1 MLYFVAL
8 TSKVQTSETRKNMG
22 KHTILYSLSALLV
35 ISIISA
41 CSKLEPMMEKV
52 EPVIEKAQPV
62 LDEVKK
68 IVKPATKSATSSM
81 QITTEQMAQAI
92 KQALSQGVN
101 NSIYLLGSLE
111 GFNLSD
117 LYHIPI
123 PEKLTQPA
131 ELLRKLG
138 QSKKVDE
145 FELRLNRS
153 AQQAV
158 KQSTDIFTSAIQQ
171 MTVKDALNIMQGA
184 DNAATTYF
192 RQRTESSL
200 RERFM
205 PIISKATD
213 QTGLTSTYKSL
224 DQSIN
229 KIYPG
234 NSYTIDIDSYVMD
247 HAMSALFDS
256 IAVEEKLIREQ
267 PVKRTTELMK
277 TVFGYFQK

>member
-1 MLYFVAL
+1 
-8 TSKVQTSETRKNMG
+8 
-22 KHTILYSLSALLV
+22 
-35 ISIISA
+35 
-41 CSKLEPMMEKV
+41 
-52 EPVIEKAQPV
+52 
-62 LDEVKK
+62 
-68 IVKPATKSATSSM
+68 
-81 QITTEQMAQAI
+81 MAQAI
-92 KQALSQGVN
+92 KEALAQGVN
-101 NSIYLLGSLE
+101 DSIYLLGALE

-123 PEKLTQPA
+123 PEKLTKPA

-138 QSKKVDE
+138 QGNKVDE

-184 DNAATTYF
+184 DNAATIYF
-192 RQRTESSL
+192 RQRTETSL

-213 QTGLTSTYKSL
+213 QTGLTSSYKAL

-229 KIYPG
+229 KIYPA
-234 NSYTIDIDSYVMD
+234 NTYTINIDEYVMD
-247 HAMSALFDS
+247 HAMGALFDS

-267 PVKRTTELMK
+267 PLKRTTELMK
-277 TVFGYFQK
+277 TVFGHFQK

>member
-1 MLYFVAL
+1 MNKKSIAYTLSILLTML
-8 TSKVQTSETRKNMG
+8 
-22 KHTILYSLSALLV
+22 ILN
-35 ISIISA
+35 A
-41 CSKLEPMMEKV
+41 CKQLEPV
-52 EPVIEKAQPV
+52 VEKAKPV
-62 LDEVKK
+62 LDEIKK
-68 IVKPATKSATSSM
+68 AVNSKSNDSSGGM
-81 QITTEQMAQAI
+81 QITTQQMAQAI
-92 KQALSQGVN
+92 KQALAQGVN
-101 NSIYLLGSLE
+101 DSIYLLGALE

-123 PEKLTQPA
+123 PEKLTKPA

-138 QSKKVDE
+138 QGKKVDE

-158 KQSTDIFTSAIQQ
+158 KQSTDIFTSAIQG
-171 MTVKDALNIMQGA
+171 MTVTDALNIMQGA

-192 RQRTESSL
+192 RQRTEASL

-224 DQSIN
+224 DQSLN
-229 KIYPG
+229 KIYPA
-234 NSYTIDIDSYVMD
+234 NTYTIDIDSYVMD
-247 HAMSALFDS
+247 HAMGALFDS

-267 PVKRTTELMK
+267 PLKRTTELMK
-277 TVFGYFQK
+277 TVFGHFQK

>member
-1 MLYFVAL
+1 MR
-8 TSKVQTSETRKNMG
+8 KQTIAYTLCIFIG
-22 KHTILYSLSALLV
+22 LLM
-35 ISIISA
+35 INS
-41 CSKLEPMMEKV
+41 CSQLEPVVEKAKPVLEKV
-52 EPVIEKAQPV
+52 KKAV
-62 LDEVKK
+62 SS
-68 IVKPATKSATSSM
+68 KSTGSTPGM

-92 KQALSQGVN
+92 KEALSQGVN
-101 NSIYLLGSLE
+101 DSIYLLGALE

-123 PEKLTQPA
+123 PEKLNKPA

-138 QSKKVDE
+138 QGKKVDE

-171 MTVKDALNIMQGA
+171 MSVKDALNILQGA

-213 QTGLTSTYKSL
+213 QTGLTSTYKTL

-229 KIYPG
+229 KIYPD
-234 NSYTIDIDSYVMD
+234 NTYTIDIDNYVMD
-247 HAMSALFDS
+247 HAMGALFDS
-256 IAVEEKLIREQ
+256 IAVEEKLIRQQ

-277 TVFGYFQK
+277 TVFGHFQK

>member
-1 MLYFVAL
+1 MNKKTIAITFSILV
-8 TSKVQTSETRKNMG
+8 
-22 KHTILYSLSALLV
+22 TILMLHG
-35 ISIISA
+35 
-41 CSKLEPMMEKV
+41 CSQLEPV
-52 EPVIEKAQPV
+52 VEKAKPI

-68 IVKPATKSATSSM
+68 AVNNKTDGSSGGM
-81 QITTEQMAQAI
+81 QITTAQMAQAI
-92 KQALSQGVN
+92 KQALAQGVN
-101 NSIYLLGSLE
+101 DSIYLLGALE

-123 PEKLTQPA
+123 PEKLTKPA

-138 QSKKVDE
+138 QGKKVDE

-158 KQSTDIFTSAIQQ
+158 KQSSDIFTSAIQQ
-171 MTVKDALNIMQGA
+171 MTVKDALNIMQGT

-192 RQRTESSL
+192 RQRTETSL

-213 QTGLTSTYKSL
+213 QTGLTSSYKSL

-229 KIYPG
+229 KVYPA
-234 NSYTIDIDSYVMD
+234 NTYTIDIDNYVMD

-267 PVKRTTELMK
+267 PLKRTTELMK
-277 TVFGYFQK
+277 TVFGHFQK

>member
-1 MLYFVAL
+1 MNNKTIACTLSILV
-8 TSKVQTSETRKNMG
+8 
-22 KHTILYSLSALLV
+22 TILMLNG
-35 ISIISA
+35 
-41 CSKLEPMMEKV
+41 CSQLEPV
-52 EPVIEKAQPV
+52 VEKAKPI

-68 IVKPATKSATSSM
+68 AVESKTKDSSGGM
-81 QITTEQMAQAI
+81 QITTQQMAQAI
-92 KQALSQGVN
+92 KEALAQGVN
-101 NSIYLLGSLE
+101 DSIYLLGALE

-123 PEKLTQPA
+123 PQKLTKPA
-131 ELLRKLG
+131 ELLRNLG
-138 QSKKVDE
+138 QGKKVDE

-171 MTVKDALNIMQGA
+171 MTVTDALNIMQGA

-192 RQRTESSL
+192 RQRTEASL
-200 RERFM
+200 RKRFM

-229 KIYPG
+229 KIYPA
-234 NSYTIDIDSYVMD
+234 NTYTIDIDDYVMD
-247 HAMSALFDS
+247 HAMAALFDR

-267 PVKRTTELMK
+267 PLKRTTELMK
-277 TVFGYFQK
+277 TVFGHFQK